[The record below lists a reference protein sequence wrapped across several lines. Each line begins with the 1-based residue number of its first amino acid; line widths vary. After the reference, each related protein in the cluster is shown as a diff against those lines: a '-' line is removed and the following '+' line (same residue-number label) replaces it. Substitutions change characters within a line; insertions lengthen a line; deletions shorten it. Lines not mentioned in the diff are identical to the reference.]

1 MKMEKFYIITNYT
14 KDEDYVITTRIKE
27 CVESY
32 GKTCILCEKDD
43 YENIKEEMIPN
54 DIDCAL
60 VVGGDGTFIQA
71 SRKLFG
77 RDVPMLGINMGTLGY
92 LTEVEVQNVESA
104 IAQLMEG
111 NYTIENRMMLYGSA
125 SYNIRDVALNDIVVS
140 RSGNMKILHFN
151 LYVNG
156 QFLNS
161 YQADGIIVSTP
172 TGSTAYN
179 LSAGGPI
186 VEPTASLM
194 VVTPIC
200 SHALNSSSIV
210 FAAEDEIVIE
220 IGARRGNQIDEA
232 TITFD
237 GDDMI
242 PLRTGDKIRIK
253 KAWEIAKIV
262 KLSKISFLETL
273 REKMKGN

>member
-179 LSAGGPI
+179 LSAG
-186 VEPTASLM
+186 ELQSW
-194 VVTPIC
+194 
-200 SHALNSSSIV
+200 S
-210 FAAEDEIVIE
+210 
-220 IGARRGNQIDEA
+220 RR
-232 TITFD
+232 
-237 GDDMI
+237 
-242 PLRTGDKIRIK
+242 LLL
-253 KAWEIAKIV
+253 WW
-262 KLSKISFLETL
+262 
-273 REKMKGN
+273 